1 MNTENVNIEAMDAR
15 KLLLTGNG
23 DAALL
28 YIYIRSGNDSAGA
41 RRDLGFTETRMD
53 CASATLRQLGL
64 WPEERKNP
72 IQSGERPAYSEK
84 DVICA
89 MDSDGEFRMLYG
101 EIQRLLGRTLNT
113 EELKILLS
121 FTRYLGLPVEV
132 ISVLVSYCKDRARQ
146 KGSSRNPSLRTVEKE
161 AYFWAEQGIDTLE
174 EAAAYI
180 QRQNAKNSRLAH
192 LMNILQI
199 RGRNLTQSESRIAE
213 SWLEMAFDDAAITM
227 AYERT
232 CLNTGGMNWNYMNK
246 ILLRWH
252 EAGLHT
258 GEQVTGH
265 GSKAMP
271 KGASGQLGQAEL
283 EAIRRVMQGG

>member
-1 MNTENVNIEAMDAR
+1 MNTENVHIEAVDVR
-15 KLLLTGNG
+15 RLLLTGSG

-28 YIYIRSGNDSAGA
+28 YIYIRSENDAA
-41 RRDLGFTETRMD
+41 NACRDLGFTETRLD
-53 CASATLRQLGL
+53 CAAATLRQLGL
-64 WPEERKNP
+64 WPEERKAP
-72 IQSGERPAYSEK
+72 IQTGERPAYSEK
-84 DVICA
+84 DVITA

-121 FTRYLGLPVEV
+121 FTRYLGLPAEV

-146 KGSSRNPSLRTVEKE
+146 KGSLRNPSLRTVEKE

-180 QRQNAKNSRLAH
+180 QRQNMKNSRLAH
-192 LMNILQI
+192 LMSILQI
-199 RGRNLTQSESRIAE
+199 RGRNLTQSEEKYAVK
-213 SWLEMAFDDAAITM
+213 WLEMGFDDAAITM

-232 CLNTGGMNWNYMNK
+232 CLNTGGMSWPYMNK
-246 ILLRWH
+246 ILTRWH
-252 EAGLHT
+252 DSGWKT
-258 GEQVTGH
+258 GEQVANQDH
-265 GSKAMP
+265 KSVP